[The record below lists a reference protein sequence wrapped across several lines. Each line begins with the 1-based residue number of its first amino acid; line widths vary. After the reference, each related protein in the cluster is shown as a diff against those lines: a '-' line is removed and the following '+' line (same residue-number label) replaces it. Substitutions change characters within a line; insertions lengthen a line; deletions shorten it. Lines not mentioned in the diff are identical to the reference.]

1 MTIDTD
7 TATET
12 TNATTTAVA
21 RRDDADASAVSHSR
35 NYNIPGDVV
44 NKATA
49 DLPDDQ
55 RAAVRWLH
63 HHCAE
68 NNTRLNDIADKI
80 RRPDGSAFSDHTLWR
95 VLTGRYGAELDKITA
110 AILGYKKFVEERATI
125 RRAPFIMIRVAK
137 RIFALCDSARMYSKV
152 VFIFG
157 ASQTGKTTALEEYQR
172 AHNHGETIYLRMP
185 AGGNL
190 RAFMEELAI
199 SLRISPQQSSTEL
212 RRRIVRSFD
221 ERMLLIVD
229 EAHQLFVKGIQVK
242 TIELIREIHDRCKM
256 GVVLVGTEIL
266 ASELQEGKH
275 KELLRQLDLRSLA
288 KARLKPTPSKSDLNT
303 FAEHYNLAPAA
314 GEALK
319 LESETIRDFG
329 LGRWCTLLQAGSRMA
344 AKKSQKLSWDHVVK
358 AHATLTA
365 LESTNLD

>member
-1 MTIDTD
+1 MSIAQIEN

-12 TNATTTAVA
+12 STALA
-21 RRDDADASAVSHSR
+21 KRDDATAESITHSR

-55 RAAVRWLH
+55 RSAVRWLH
-63 HHCAE
+63 AHASE
-68 NNTRLNDIADKI
+68 ANARLDDIAEKI
-80 RRPDGSAFSDHTLWR
+80 RRPDGSAFDGHTLWR
-95 VLTGRYGAELDKITA
+95 VLTGRYGAKLDNITL
-110 AILGYKKFVEERATI
+110 AIVAYKKFVEERATI

-137 RIFALCDSARMYSKV
+137 RIWALCDSARMYSKV
-152 VFIFG
+152 IFIFG

-229 EAHQLFVKGIQVK
+229 EAHQLFVKGIQIK

-266 ASELQEGKH
+266 ADEIQTGKH

-288 KARLKPTPSKSDLNT
+288 KARLKPQPSKADLNT
-303 FAEHYNLAPAA
+303 FAEHYSLAPAT
-314 GEALK
+314 GDALT
-319 LESETIRDFG
+319 LEHDTIRDFG

-344 AKKSQKLSWDHVVK
+344 AKKNQKLAWDHVIK
-358 AHATLTA
+358 AHATLKA
-365 LESTNLD
+365 LESTNID